1 MGLKED
7 AKSVFE
13 SLFGSEIA
21 KQLDSFDNPKKY
33 PQDFLEECTTF
44 LGKFIGDEAAKK
56 RLGPLEKKYITRE
69 KTSDKPAKG
78 RQR

>member
-7 AKSVFE
+7 AKSIFE

-21 KQLDSFDNPKKY
+21 RQLDSFDNPEKY

-44 LGKFIGDEAAKK
+44 LGELLGEEAARKK
-56 RLGPLEKKYITRE
+56 LEPLAKKYAR
-69 KTSDKPAKG
+69 KSANK
-78 RQR
+78 

>member
-7 AKSVFE
+7 AKGIFE

-21 KQLDSFDNPKKY
+21 KQLDSFDSPEKY

-44 LGKFIGDEAAKK
+44 LGKLIGDEAAKRK
-56 RLGPLEKKYITRE
+56 MGPLARKYIR
-69 KTSDKPAKG
+69 KGAKK
-78 RQR
+78 